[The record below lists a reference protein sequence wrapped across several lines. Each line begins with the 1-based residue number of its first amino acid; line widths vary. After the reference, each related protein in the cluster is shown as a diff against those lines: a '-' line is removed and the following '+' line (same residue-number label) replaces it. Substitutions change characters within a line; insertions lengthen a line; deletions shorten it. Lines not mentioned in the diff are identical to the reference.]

1 MITMARPQ
9 TMTLFTLAIAAIFLF
24 SVTQPATAAD
34 TRPPNIYGWGF
45 EGQPELGQGF
55 GVWAN
60 ITDDETGVRNAT
72 VEVFG
77 PNMTLSSPMSF
88 NGTYYT
94 GLVPAFPNAGTFG
107 VRIRA
112 YDLANNTRTSAF
124 RYVVYESNPL
134 PTIPEGA
141 TLLIVVGSSIGLM
154 VMVVAVALVYDRRK
168 GP

>member
-9 TMTLFTLAIAAIFLF
+9 TMTLFTIAIAAILLF
-24 SVTQPATAAD
+24 SLAQPTIAAD
-34 TRPPNIYGWGF
+34 TRPPNVYGWGF

-60 ITDDETGVRNAT
+60 VTDDETGVRNVT

-77 PNMTLSSPMSF
+77 PNMTLNSLMSF

-94 GLVPAFPNAGTFG
+94 GSVPAFPNDGTFD

-124 RYVVYESNPL
+124 RDIVYESNP
-134 PTIPEGA
+134 PQTIPEGA
-141 TLLIVVGSSIGLM
+141 TLPIVVGSSIGLM
-154 VMVVAVALVYDRRK
+154 AVVIVVALVYDRRK

>member
-9 TMTLFTLAIAAIFLF
+9 TMTLFALAIAVIFLF
-24 SVTQPATAAD
+24 SFTQPVTAAD
-34 TRPPNIYGWGF
+34 TRPPNVYGWGF

-60 ITDDETGVRNAT
+60 VTDDETGVRNVT

-77 PNMTLSSPMSF
+77 PNMTLNSLMSF
-88 NGTYYT
+88 NGTYYI
-94 GLVPAFPNAGTFG
+94 GSVPAFPNDGTFN

-124 RYVVYESNPL
+124 RDIVYESNPP
-134 PTIPEGA
+134 PTIPEDA
-141 TLLIVVGSSIGLM
+141 TLPIVVGSSIGFM
-154 VMVVAVALVYDRRK
+154 AVVIVMALVYDRRK